1 MQSFDVLTTDVLK
14 IQFRNIRDAYVVVI
28 VAVPVGPL
36 LSTVYILCPLPSKFL
51 GYGLMLNVHVFHL
64 QNQVKV

>member
-36 LSTVYILCPLPSKFL
+36 LSTVFNLCPLPSEFL
-51 GYGLMLNVHVFHL
+51 GYGLMLKVHVFHL
-64 QNQVKV
+64 KNQVKV

>member
-36 LSTVYILCPLPSKFL
+36 LSTVFNLCPLTSLFL
-51 GYGLMLNVHVFHL
+51 GHGLMLKVHVFHL

>member
-28 VAVPVGPL
+28 VAVHVGPPL
-36 LSTVYILCPLPSKFL
+36 HSTVNDRYCGKNGQGFL
-51 GYGLMLNVHVFHL
+51 FH
-64 QNQVKV
+64 